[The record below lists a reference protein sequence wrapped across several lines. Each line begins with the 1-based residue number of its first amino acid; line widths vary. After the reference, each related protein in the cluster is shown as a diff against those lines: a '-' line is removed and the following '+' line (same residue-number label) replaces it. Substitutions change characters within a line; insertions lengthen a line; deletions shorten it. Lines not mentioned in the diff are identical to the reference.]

1 MIFLSSNK
9 LINYLVTKEHQND
22 PNNSRLVRNMVIN
35 FVIFN
40 KKTLNLFNLDIGLVL
55 SFFLV
60 FNLLKYKYY
69 FKLIFILVYSVKM
82 FDFLVFSGKNQKLIL
97 FIYFDVMNFR

>member
-1 MIFLSSNK
+1 M
-9 LINYLVTKEHQND
+9 TKEHQND
-22 PNNSRLVRNMVIN
+22 TNNPRLVRNVVIN

-97 FIYFDVMNFR
+97 FVYFDVMNFR